1 MCFQPSPSS
10 AQQSQSFSVG
20 QVLVLQYTSV
30 TWLSKYRESHRHI
43 ISRQCGWYYDR
54 GAWLVEAQR
63 RGALP

>member
-30 TWLSKYRESHRHI
+30 TWLSKYRGVP
-43 ISRQCGWYYDR
+43 QAYYFQVV
-54 GAWLVEAQR
+54 WLV
-63 RGALP
+63 L